1 MTTVQATKRID
12 FKHVLFL
19 TDFSEPSCDALPF
32 ATAIARG
39 YGSRVHALHVIVP
52 SSYTYMTPEVAGTLL
67 DDEEEATKVEMDR
80 VEAQLTGLPR
90 ETIIERGSSLW
101 EVVARLVKDREID
114 LIALGTHGRTGLKKA
129 VLGSSAEEVFRR
141 SRVPVLMSGPAMR
154 VGVHSGGRFRCVLF
168 ATDFNAVS
176 SSAAPYAVSLAQE
189 NQAHL
194 ILLHVLPL
202 PKPGKAIKPG
212 ELSVAEAM
220 HRLEVLIPEEAEL
233 WCRPLALVEHGDP
246 ATRVLAVAK
255 ERGADLIVLG
265 VRGMDALGSVAARV
279 QKHTAYDVV
288 SHAPCPVLT
297 VRGEN
302 WIEIPQRGL

>member
-52 SSYTYMTPEVAGTLL
+52 SSYTYLTPEVAGTLL
-67 DDEEEATKVEMDR
+67 DDEEESAKVEMDR

-90 ETIIERGSSLW
+90 ETIIERGSSIW
-101 EVVARLVKDREID
+101 EVVARIVKEREID

-129 VLGSSAEEVFRR
+129 LLGSSAEEVFRR
-141 SRVPVLMSGPAMR
+141 SRTPVLMNGPATR
-154 VGVHSGGRFRCVLF
+154 VGLHGGGRFRCVLF

-202 PKPGKAIKPG
+202 PKPGKTIKPG

-220 HRLEVLIPEEAEL
+220 HRLEVLIPQEAEL

-246 ATRVLAVAK
+246 ALRILAAAK
-255 ERGADLIVLG
+255 EHGADLIVLG

-297 VRGEN
+297 VRGES
-302 WIEIPQRGL
+302 

>member
-1 MTTVQATKRID
+1 
-12 FKHVLFL
+12 
-19 TDFSEPSCDALPF
+19 
-32 ATAIARG
+32 
-39 YGSRVHALHVIVP
+39 
-52 SSYTYMTPEVAGTLL
+52 
-67 DDEEEATKVEMDR
+67 
-80 VEAQLTGLPR
+80 
-90 ETIIERGSSLW
+90 
-101 EVVARLVKDREID
+101 
-114 LIALGTHGRTGLKKA
+114 
-129 VLGSSAEEVFRR
+129 
-141 SRVPVLMSGPAMR
+141 MSGPAMR

-212 ELSVAEAM
+212 ELSVAEAI
-220 HRLEVLIPEEAEL
+220 HRLEVLIPQEAEL

-265 VRGMDALGSVAARV
+265 VRGMDALASVAARV

-297 VRGEN
+297 VRGES
-302 WIEIPQRGL
+302 